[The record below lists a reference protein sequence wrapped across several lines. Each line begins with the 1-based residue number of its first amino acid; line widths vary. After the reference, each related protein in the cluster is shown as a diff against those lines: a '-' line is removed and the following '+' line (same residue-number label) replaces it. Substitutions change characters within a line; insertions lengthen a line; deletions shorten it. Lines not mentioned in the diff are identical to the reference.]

1 MPLEKQ
7 YDLIIRNG
15 WIITMDAAGTR
26 HASSDIAVKNGV
38 IAAIGK
44 SLEGKAREEIDAGGD
59 VVLPGLVDAHMHMTL
74 LRGVG
79 DDLPLMR
86 WLYEVMF
93 PKDAEIQADHIH
105 AAAIM
110 NQSELIRGGVTTF
123 LDIFRFPAES
133 ASVAEKSGLRGV
145 FCPQI
150 IDEPAGAGETLESN
164 LAFIEAWHDRV
175 PQRLYTWF
183 GPHAPFSNFPETYQ
197 KIAEYAEEF
206 DIGYHTHLSETQD
219 EVNQIKEKYGKSP
232 VQLLKDVGALNP
244 RLSVAHGVHLS
255 PDDIN
260 LLAQHGVGVVHNPS
274 SNMKLASGVAPI
286 PDLMAAGVKVGLGTD
301 SNLSNNNLDM
311 FEEMRLAAFLQKLV
325 RKDPSILPCEQ
336 VLRMA
341 TLGSAAC
348 LGMDDIIGSLEVGKR
363 ADIIIIDM
371 SQPHLSPLFPEPNT
385 NVIEQLVYSASAA
398 DVRTT
403 IVEGKILMNDHE
415 VLTLDWEQARAMV
428 LQKAQDLIR
437 RADTWRRLGRE
448 SSR

>member
-1 MPLEKQ
+1 MTPENQ

-15 WIITMDAAGTR
+15 WLITMDSTGTR
-26 HASSDIAVKNGV
+26 HPSADIAVKNGT

-44 SLEGKAREEIDAGGD
+44 SLNGTASEEIDASGD

-79 DDLPLMR
+79 DDLSLMR

-93 PKDAEIQADHIH
+93 PKDAEIKPDHIH

-110 NQSELIRGGVTTF
+110 NQAELIRGGVTTF
-123 LDIFRFPAES
+123 LDIFRFPSES

-150 IDEPAGAGETLESN
+150 IDDPAGAGETLESN

-197 KIAEYAEEF
+197 KIAEYAEELDVGF
-206 DIGYHTHLSETQD
+206 HTHLCETQD

-232 VQLLKDVGALNP
+232 AQLLKDVGALSP

-255 PDDIN
+255 PEDIH

-311 FEEMRLAAFLQKLV
+311 FEEMRLAAFLQKLYNNN
-325 RKDPSILPCEQ
+325 PSILPCEQ

-341 TLGSAAC
+341 TLGSATC
-348 LGMDDIIGSLEVGKR
+348 LGLDDMIGSLEVGKR
-363 ADIIIIDM
+363 ADIIIMDM

-403 IVEGKILMNDHE
+403 IVEGKILMKNRQIM
-415 VLTLDWEQARAMV
+415 TLDWNQARSMV
-428 LQKAQDLIR
+428 LEKAQDLIA
-437 RADTWRRLGRE
+437 RADTWRRLGKGP
-448 SSR
+448 SI